1 MKGHHRRRAPQAKKH
16 KTWQGDGV
24 LVVTRPKAVLM
35 DLEGRVYALDLF
47 SNFVPQTEICALD
60 LQLVAAAPMYLGKAL
75 N

>member
-1 MKGHHRRRAPQAKKH
+1 
-16 KTWQGDGV
+16 
-24 LVVTRPKAVLM
+24 M